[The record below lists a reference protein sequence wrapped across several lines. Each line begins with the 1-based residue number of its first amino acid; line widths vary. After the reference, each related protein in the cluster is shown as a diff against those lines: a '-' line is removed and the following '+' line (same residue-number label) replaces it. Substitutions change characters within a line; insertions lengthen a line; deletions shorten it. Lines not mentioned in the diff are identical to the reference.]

1 MKLNTTT
8 CALLIA
14 GITVLSVNADDKDS
28 PRKGPGAKPG
38 ERGKDSDRRQ
48 GRPGRGD
55 RTEALIKALGL
66 NKEQT
71 AKFKKISEEQ
81 RAAMQK
87 LLAAARNGDI
97 KREEIRA
104 KSTKMREENQKKLS
118 AILTEE
124 QRKKLAEMQKRRP
137 QRPGGGKGRP
147 ERPPRKKGT
156 DANFNGQTFVIND
169 DDRRRGDDDDRGK
182 RRAEA
187 IERYNKYRAE
197 RMKKVIEERR
207 KKAEA
212 ERNHERREHSRSHKS
227 REAAEARRKEHD
239 RDHHGR
245 GHDRDGDRGHD
256 HGKRNH
262 HGRGH
267 DRDDRSDH
275 AERMKKYQQL
285 REAFAARI
293 KQSIEAR
300 KRAAQ
305 QHSSRGHHGR
315 PTWQSRG
322 SHGHSRGGPAKP
334 GHGAKSSHGKC
345 PNCGKGHSS
354 RGPQRGP
361 QGHSARGPQRGGPRP
376 PYGHGARSPQRGGPR
391 LPHSPPSHGRGG
403 PRGGRR

>member
-38 ERGKDSDRRQ
+38 ERGKDGERRQ

-71 AKFKKISEEQ
+71 AKFKKI
-81 RAAMQK
+81 
-87 LLAAARNGDI
+87 
-97 KREEIRA
+97 
-104 KSTKMREENQKKLS
+104 S

-187 IERYNKYRAE
+187 IERYKKYRAE
-197 RMKKVIEERR
+197 RMKKAIEERR

-212 ERNHERREHSRSHKS
+212 ERNHERRNHSRSHNS
-227 REAAEARRKEHD
+227 REAAERAKKIAEARRKEHD

-245 GHDRDGDRGHD
+245 GHDRDVDRHHHGHGRD
-256 HGKRNH
+256 HDRRDH

-361 QGHSARGPQRGGPRP
+361 QGHGARGPQRGGPRP
-376 PYGHGARSPQRGGPR
+376 PYGHGARGPQRGGPR
-391 LPHSPPSHGRGG
+391 PPHGRPSHGRGG